1 MSTNHLVIGRFSAR
15 LPGGVLGAGIGFV
28 ACIAGASV
36 LVAVTAVPLG
46 LISHTALSRS
56 VSLGFYALG
65 GLVAV
70 LGLVAGN
77 RGPFRRVDED
87 APVRLERQLRRASL
101 DELIET
107 INLSVL
113 MVVIGLVLF
122 AIGVAID
129 DRYRL
134 F

>member
-1 MSTNHLVIGRFSAR
+1 MHDQSSNWFFAR
-15 LPGGVLGAGIGFV
+15 LPGGILGAAIGFV
-28 ACIAGASV
+28 ACIAGACL
-36 LVAVTAVPLG
+36 LVVVTAVPLG
-46 LISHTALSRS
+46 LVSHTALDRS
-56 VSLGFYALG
+56 ISLGFYVLG
-65 GLVAV
+65 AFLAA

-87 APVRLERQLRRASL
+87 APVRFGRQLRRATL
-101 DELIET
+101 DELSET

-113 MVVIGLVLF
+113 MVVIGLVLL

>member
-1 MSTNHLVIGRFSAR
+1 MIERLHVR
-15 LPGGVLGAGIGFV
+15 LPGGVPGAVIRLVGLLAL
-28 ACIAGASV
+28 ACALVVVASV
-36 LVAVTAVPLG
+36 PIGLV
-46 LISHTALSRS
+46 SHTRLRRS
-56 VSLGFYALG
+56 ISLGFYVLG
-65 GLVAV
+65 AIVGV
-70 LGLVAGN
+70 LGLIGGN

-87 APVRLERQLRRASL
+87 TPVRVGRALRRATL
-101 DELIET
+101 DELLET

-113 MVVIGLVLF
+113 MVAIGLVLF